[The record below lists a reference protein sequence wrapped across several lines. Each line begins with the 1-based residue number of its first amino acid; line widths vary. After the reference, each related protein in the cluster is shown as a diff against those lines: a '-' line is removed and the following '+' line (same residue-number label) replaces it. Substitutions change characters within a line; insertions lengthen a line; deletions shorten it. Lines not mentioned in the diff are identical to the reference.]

1 MGAAAAA
8 GACRVSAELLP
19 SSPGLLQL
27 AHACE
32 SAISACTWLGLG
44 SGLGLGLGSGLGLGL
59 GLGLELGLG

>member
-19 SSPGLLQL
+19 STPGLLQR

-32 SAISACTWLGLG
+32 SAISACTWLELGL
-44 SGLGLGLGSGLGLGL
+44 GLGLGLGSGLELGL
-59 GLGLELGLG
+59 GLRLGLMLG